1 MSAHVPFTLNRAA
14 TAIVQSRQLL
24 ERARKE
30 ITLAVDIVR
39 RLDGTTDP
47 SSRVVSRRGQVTRS
61 LEELI
66 LTLEETQ
73 RVLGDAWT
81 FGSVNQPTVP
91 AEGEDHPP
99 L

>member
-1 MSAHVPFTLNRAA
+1 M
-14 TAIVQSRQLL
+14 L

-30 ITLAVDIVR
+30 ITLAVEIVR

-47 SSRVVSRRGQVTRS
+47 SSRGVSRRGQVTRS

-73 RVLGDAWT
+73 RVLGDAWRL
-81 FGSVNQPTVP
+81 GSVNQPTVP
-91 AEGEDHPP
+91 AEGEDHSP